1 MLLGVEREKCW
12 LISELVVVVVVID
25 SPGGAS
31 FVGSFGGS
39 TANSGSDTT
48 LLDVERPP

>member
-12 LISELVVVVVVID
+12 LISELAMMVID
-25 SPGGAS
+25 SPDGAS
-31 FVGSFGGS
+31 FVDSFGGS